1 MKIMYIFLKNGN
13 EAFLN
18 IDKIVYFEEID
29 KETTRVH
36 LITGAYLDTQKLFDD
51 FTDDFNNI
59 DELS

>member
-1 MKIMYIFLKNGN
+1 MKIMYIFLENGN

-36 LITGAYLDTQKLFDD
+36 LITGTYLDTKKPFDD
-51 FTDDFNNI
+51 FTNYFNNI
-59 DELS
+59 DEFS